1 VRRRLVAALALLVL
15 LVVAVGLGFAGS
27 SSTIAAGV
35 RIAGV
40 DVGGLSAAEA
50 AALLQQRS
58 EALARSAIEFRAGD
72 ARLSLSASQLGV
84 TSDWQAAGAAAVR
97 RSDGFGPLRGFRR
110 LGLRL
115 FGADI
120 EPLVSH
126 YVSAVDYALE
136 QLARAADRPPV
147 DARLTRQGVTFSATP
162 GRAGRSL
169 AREPAGRIMVRSLAS
184 LDRVAYAD
192 LPVVVAQPTVTAG
205 ELRRALRRARTAVA
219 APVTLTGLSSP
230 FVIEPRRLAVML
242 DLPTGGD
249 DELSIGGP
257 AAERW
262 FSRLAQRVAQPPTD
276 ARFSI
281 GSQGQVRVVPSR
293 PGRRLNVAA
302 TVAAVERAAFTS
314 GDRSARLVVAV
325 TQPSR
330 TTAQAER
337 MGIQEVVASYT
348 TTYGGTP
355 GRLHNV
361 QLVSQLI
368 DGALIAPGAT
378 FSFNGVTGARN
389 ADRGFQEA
397 PVIINGELQNGI
409 GGGVCQVSTTV
420 FNAAYEAGLPITA
433 RTNHA
438 LYIGHYPLGRDA
450 TVNYPDLDLRFVN
463 DTDAWLLLR
472 TFVSAGS
479 LTVNLYGTSPGRRV
493 ETTTAPLVVVGK
505 TPFKA
510 IRDSLLPKGTRIVER
525 LGTHPRRTSV
535 SRRVYDGDGKLL
547 YDDTWASSYV
557 GEPTVVRVGTMPRP
571 VPVGP
576 RQLGSLR
583 DTPAGDTGVVTP
595 DATSEATPRT

>member
-1 VRRRLVAALALLVL
+1 MLVL
-15 LVVAVGLGFAGS
+15 LAVAVGLGFAGS
-27 SSTIAAGV
+27 STEIAAGV

-40 DVGGLSAAEA
+40 DVGGLSASEA
-50 AALLQQRS
+50 SALLEQKS
-58 EALARSAIEFRAGD
+58 GALERSAVEFRAGD

-84 TSDWQAAGAAAVR
+84 TSDWQAGAAAAVR
-97 RSDGFGPLRGFRR
+97 TSGGFGPIRGFRR
-110 LGLRL
+110 LGLRF

-120 EPLVSH
+120 EPRVSH
-126 YVSAVDYALE
+126 HASALAYALE
-136 QLARAADRPPV
+136 QLAGAADRPPV
-147 DARLTRQGVTFSATP
+147 DARLARHGVVFGVTSGST
-162 GRAGRSL
+162 GRSL
-169 AREPAGRIMVRSLAS
+169 AREEAGSIMVRALAS
-184 LDRVAYAD
+184 LDRVQRVD
-192 LPVVVAQPTVTAG
+192 LPVVVARPKVTTG
-205 ELRRALRRARTAVA
+205 ELSGALRRARTAVA

-230 FVIEPRRLAVML
+230 LVIEPQRLAAML
-242 DLPTGGD
+242 DLPAGGD
-249 DELSIGGP
+249 GELSIGGP

-262 FSRLAQRVAQPPTD
+262 FSRLAKRVAQAPAD
-276 ARFSI
+276 AGFTI
-281 GSQGQVRVVPSR
+281 GPQGQVRVVPSR

-302 TVAAVERAAFTS
+302 TVAAVERAAFTRES
-314 GDRSARLVVAV
+314 RVAKLVVAV

-361 QLVSQLI
+361 QLVSELI
-368 DGALIAPGAT
+368 DGELIAPGAT

-397 PVIINGELQNGI
+397 PVIINGELQTGI

-438 LYIGHYPLGRDA
+438 LYISHYPLGRDA

-463 DTDAWLLLR
+463 DTGAWLLLR
-472 TFVSAGS
+472 TFVSSGS

-493 ETTTAPLVVVGK
+493 ETATTPLVVVGK

-510 IRDSLLPKGTRIVER
+510 IKDPQLPKGTRIRER

-535 SRRVYDGDGKLL
+535 NRRVYDVDGKLL
-547 YDDTWASSYV
+547 HDDTWTSYYV
-557 GEPTVVRVGTMPRP
+557 GEPTVVRVGTRPAP

-576 RQLGSLR
+576 RQLGQLR
-583 DTPAGDTGVVTP
+583 ESPAVDGGPVTP
-595 DATSEATPRT
+595 ETTVETSPRT